1 MSLRYMS
8 RVLYQGSTRMFQSSS
23 KCDTTMKSIRDSASS
38 SNKERLF
45 SKCFDSPAF
54 KAANSEKN
62 KQVEHSLR
70 TVMYLSC
77 WGPN

>member
-1 MSLRYMS
+1 MSLRYMGK
-8 RVLYQGSTRMFQSSS
+8 VLDQGTTRMLQSS
-23 KCDTTMKSIRDSASS
+23 KCDTTMKSIRDSTSS
-38 SNKERLF
+38 SNKERLL
-45 SKCFDSPAF
+45 SKCFDSPPF
-54 KAANSEKN
+54 KPSNSEKH